1 MDGFDGSVV
10 RVDAWNNAE
19 DLERMTLEDLHDI
32 VQEGLQLLRDYGCE
46 FIAVLGKIFGGRL
59 ALTCPDVSIEQA
71 VLWAP
76 KVGFGED
83 NVEKWRSTLLDQ
95 PSTAT
100 DILVGEKRLKDI
112 DAEVSIF
119 HGTEDEIVS
128 IDNSRKIAGVLTD
141 GSITKIDGVGHSFSG
156 VEVWLAEQSLKY
168 LGLSQET

>member
-1 MDGFDGSVV
+1 M
-10 RVDAWNNAE
+10 
-19 DLERMTLEDLHDI
+19 
-32 VQEGLQLLRDYGCE
+32 
-46 FIAVLGKIFGGRL
+46 
-59 ALTCPDVSIEQA
+59 
-71 VLWAP
+71 
-76 KVGFGED
+76 
-83 NVEKWRSTLLDQ
+83 EKWRSTLLDQ